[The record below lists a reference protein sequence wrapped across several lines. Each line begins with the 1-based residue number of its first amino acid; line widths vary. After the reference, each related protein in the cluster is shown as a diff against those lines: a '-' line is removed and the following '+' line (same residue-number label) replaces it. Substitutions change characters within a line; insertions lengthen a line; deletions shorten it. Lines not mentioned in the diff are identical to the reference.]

1 MEAQT
6 LKTPLNNIQLELLKL
21 FSRDL
26 GETDLLAI
34 KRLLVRYLAEKAT
47 RLADEKW
54 EEKEWTNEDMKRFA
68 NTHMRTPYNRK

>member
-1 MEAQT
+1 METQT

-26 GETDLLAI
+26 SEKDLLAI
-34 KRLLVRYLAEKAT
+34 KRLLVKSLAEKAT

-54 EEKEWTNEDMKRFA
+54 EEKGWTNENMKRFV
-68 NTHMRTPYNRK
+68 NTHIRIK